1 MLDQSMIN
9 DSFIYFEVSLISIFL
24 LLERLFFYFVITSF
38 NKYETIYIYIL
49 KIQNI
54 SNITIS

>member
-24 LLERLFFYFVITSF
+24 LLERLFFYSVITSF